1 MVESREAAEDQEPLI
16 NLKFS
21 PVPVPFTC
29 VCQRESMCVCLFKK
43 EKRVGECVCLS
54 EYVCQS
60 KNVGDCVHV
69 CV

>member
-16 NLKFS
+16 NMTFT

-29 VCQRESMCVCLFKK
+29 VCQRESMCVCLCKK

-54 EYVCQS
+54 EYVCQREQEY
-60 KNVGDCVHV
+60 G
-69 CV
+69 